1 MSKETQEDIF
11 NTENKPES
19 NWFKMEKVG
28 DRVSGILTENPRTK
42 KDTSGDFGDQRVF
55 SIAQADGSIM
65 NYGVRMDKDYI
76 ISRTNRLRQGDKVGF
91 EFVKEIPSS
100 KKNYHPAKS
109 IEVYVIYTEEGDKV
123 RAFEKD
129 PNNF

>member
-1 MSKETQEDIF
+1 MSNEDIF
-11 NTENKPES
+11 NPENKPES

-28 DRVSGILTENPRTK
+28 DKVSGVLVETPRVK

-55 SIAQADGSIM
+55 VMQQADGSTL

-91 EFVKEIPSS
+91 EFVKEIPAA
-100 KKNYHPAKS
+100 KRGYKPAKS
-109 IEVYVIYTEEGDKV
+109 IEVYVVYTEEGD
-123 RAFEKD
+123 RAREFEKD
-129 PNNF
+129 PSKF

>member
-1 MSKETQEDIF
+1 MSNEDIF
-11 NTENKPES
+11 NPENKPDS

-28 DRVSGILTENPRTK
+28 DKVSGTLVETPRLK

-55 SIAQADGSIM
+55 SMQQADGSVL

-91 EFVKEIPSS
+91 EFVKEIPAA
-100 KKNYHPAKS
+100 KKGHHPAKS
-109 IEVYVIYTEEGDKV
+109 IEVYVVYTEEGDRV
-123 RAFEKD
+123 REFEKD